1 MSAAVTA
8 TGPINS
14 LREPLRMALET
25 IAVQAETIARLRKDV
40 AERDVYVREL
50 QQMLSR
56 AQ

>member
-25 IAVQAETIARLRKDV
+25 IAVQAETIARLR
-40 AERDVYVREL
+40 AELKEANECCAEL
-50 QQMLSR
+50 QGILSR
-56 AQ
+56 SA